1 MQPLIVL
8 SVICRSLDLKL
19 QNDIVL
25 SRGRG
30 TGRGGKSPFSQLSE
44 PISPSSLLFW
54 ANFSPLPKRLRFF
67 FSLLSTFPPYFSLLP
82 TFFGPFL
89 PPPYSIPPPSWV
101 KGMEFIFAVGF
112 LAKIELKYHWMIF
125 DFGQLKNSISC
136 SCIFRKSITS
146 HTKLCNSVRHFYYGL
161 GRAATAMGAQ
171 MSKIFGH
178 ETGDTVDFLKKI
190 ASILPYVFLVGS
202 CVYFRGPIN

>member
-1 MQPLIVL
+1 
-8 SVICRSLDLKL
+8 
-19 QNDIVL
+19 
-25 SRGRG
+25 
-30 TGRGGKSPFSQLSE
+30 
-44 PISPSSLLFW
+44 
-54 ANFSPLPKRLRFF
+54 
-67 FSLLSTFPPYFSLLP
+67 
-82 TFFGPFL
+82 
-89 PPPYSIPPPSWV
+89 
-101 KGMEFIFAVGF
+101 
-112 LAKIELKYHWMIF
+112 MIF

-190 ASILPYVFLVGS
+190 ASILPHAFLVGS
-202 CVYFRGPIN
+202 CVYFRGPINYMHTALIRDLFSYGFLRKLRARTLRLI